1 MERQNQNKK
10 ESDSNRPDAPKLAL
24 DSAEYRAALNV
35 AVEVLRHV
43 DGLNIGGSEE
53 EYKAAD
59 VCFYVACQAVGAQFN
74 KPLYLETVVLPEY
87 AAAHVAPGLFD
98 AGVAVALDARKI
110 VGCPF

>member
-1 MERQNQNKK
+1 MKRQNQSKNAN
-10 ESDSNRPDAPKLAL
+10 DSNRPNAPKLAL

-35 AVEVLRHV
+35 AAELLRHV
-43 DGLNIGGSEE
+43 DGLNVGGSEE
-53 EYKAAD
+53 EYKASD
-59 VCFYVACQAVGAQFN
+59 VSFYVACQAVGAQFN

>member
-1 MERQNQNKK
+1 MKRQGKSKNAT
-10 ESDSNRPDAPKLAL
+10 DSNRPDAPKLPL
-24 DSAEYRAALNV
+24 DSAEYRAVLNV
-35 AVEVLRHV
+35 AAELLRHV
-43 DGLNIGGSEE
+43 DGLNVGGSEE